1 MTAIT
6 ILQQQIKTLKNNK
19 LNKCKTNFDMEI
31 GSTENEIPRTSKLVD
46 DTELSGKI
54 AEDEIKMV

>member
-19 LNKCKTNFDMEI
+19 LNKCETNFGMEI